1 MNTIEKLKKW
11 APSALGL
18 PKLVEMLRLFI
29 AHGQN
34 PVFEPI
40 RDVVSVDSIEG
51 AHETIKASIRCAT
64 HSKELFDSLGLSP
77 DDFPI
82 QSEIV
87 LIGERAFSSVCEA
100 IYFSTLLWLEV
111 GPVALET
118 FEWSG
123 LDKVPN
129 LSALIGG
136 FYEFPNNSPQYK
148 MIDGTPVAV
157 LPWMQQPLRIDNRI
171 SLAGIV
177 AELSLLRAT
186 PTANSENS
194 LVPYRACLS
203 HKNKDFQMAAACL
216 NMLHKKQP
224 KSRKKAETLVNASID
239 WSRKLTI
246 SEAKAMLKAMAKFE
260 ERHRE

>member
-1 MNTIEKLKKW
+1 MNTVEKLKKW

-18 PKLVEMLRLFI
+18 PKLVEMLRIFI
-29 AHGQN
+29 AHSQN

-40 RDVVSVDSIEG
+40 RDVVTVDSIDG
-51 AHETIKASIRCAT
+51 SRETIKVSIECAT
-64 HSKELFDSLGLSP
+64 RSKELFDSLGLSP
-77 DDFPI
+77 NDFPI

-87 LIGERAFSSVCEA
+87 MVGEQAFSSVCEA
-100 IYFSTLLWLEV
+100 IYGTVLFWLEV

-118 FEWSG
+118 FEKSG
-123 LDKVPN
+123 FEMPN

-136 FYEFPNNSPQYK
+136 FYEFPNNSPQYNLV
-148 MIDGTPVAV
+148 DGKPVAIR
-157 LPWMQQPLRIDNRI
+157 PWMQQPLRIDSRI
-171 SLAGIV
+171 SLAGIL
-177 AELSLLRAT
+177 AELSFLSAT

-194 LVPYRACLS
+194 LVPYSACLS
-203 HKNKDFQMAAACL
+203 HKNKDVQMAAACL

-224 KSRKKAETLVNASID
+224 KSRKKAETLVNASSG

-260 ERHRE
+260 ERHRQ